1 VSTPIFIDLSLRS
14 VAPAPAATRHHG
26 AVHRVAVAFVAVLC
40 VAATAATVS
49 AGGGPTLAAKAPC
62 PGAPGYTCST
72 LTVPLDHGGG
82 TSGSLRLAVAAADN
96 VRAPRGV
103 LLLITGGPGQPGVP
117 ARARV
122 SNILGA
128 ELQDYRVVVYDQR
141 GTGAGALNCPALQ
154 AQMGSSDLWPPTP
167 AAVRSCSRQLGGK
180 RQFFGTDDVV
190 ADMED
195 LRQALGV
202 DKWSLDGISY
212 GTYVG
217 ERYGLAHPS
226 QVSKLVLDSVVPQVG
241 LTDLGVVEFA
251 AVRRVLRSVCG
262 AGCVADLAAVVRRD
276 HLGTQLF
283 DALTFDSIADPT
295 YRKYWNVPAA
305 LHAARRGNRKRLHRF
320 LAAASY
326 YQRQTTAAELDQGL
340 HASALCADWRYPW
353 GNSAAPLA
361 RRTAK
366 LRAAVARIPAAKLY
380 PFDRRTASGNGFV
393 RQCLPW
399 APTEPT
405 RLPHGKLRVSTL
417 LVNGDHDLSTPLAW
431 ARRQLALTPHGKLV
445 VVPGA
450 GHSVQSRAV
459 SDVGR
464 RAVARFLLG
473 P

>member
-1 VSTPIFIDLSLRS
+1 MQARVLLPLVVVAALAVGGSASARS
-14 VAPAPAATRHHG
+14 SGLHG
-26 AVHRVAVAFVAVLC
+26 AH
-40 VAATAATVS
+40 
-49 AGGGPTLAAKAPC
+49 PC
-62 PGAPGYTCST
+62 PGASGYTCAT
-72 LTVPLDHGGG
+72 LDVPLDHAHPGRG
-82 TSGSLRLAVAAADN
+82 TLHLRVGMGDDLH
-96 VRAPRGV
+96 APHGV
-103 LLLITGGPGQPGVP
+103 LLVLSGGPGQPGLPILHGYVS
-117 ARARV
+117 RAL
-122 SNILGA
+122 SA
-128 ELQDYRVVVYDQR
+128 ERQQYRIVVFDQR
-141 GTGAGALNCPALQ
+141 GTGAGALDCKEMQ
-154 AQMGSSDLWPPTP
+154 HEMGSSDLTPPK
-167 AAVRSCSRQLGGK
+167 ASAVRACARKLGAR

-195 LRQALGV
+195 LRRALGV

-217 ERYGLAHPS
+217 ERYGLAYPS
-226 QVSKLVLDSVVPQVG
+226 HVSKLVLDSVVPQVG

-251 AVRRVLRSVCG
+251 GVRRVLHSVCG
-262 AGCVADLAAVVRRD
+262 NGCVADLAAVVRRD
-276 HLGTQLF
+276 HLGPQLL

-305 LHAARRGNRKRLHRF
+305 LHAARHGHRKQLDKF

-361 RRTAK
+361 GRAAK

-399 APTEPT
+399 SPTAPT
-405 RLPHGKLRVSTL
+405 RLPHGKLLVETL
-417 LVNGDHDLSTPLAW
+417 LINGDHDLSTPLAW
-431 ARRQLALTPHGKLV
+431 ARRQLALTPHGRLV

-450 GHSVQSRAV
+450 GHSVQSRAT
-459 SDVGR
+459 SDAGR
-464 RAVARFLLG
+464 HAVARFLLG